1 MFLNFAVR
9 FPSLNFANTSSL
21 AYLSLSHN
29 QPEGMLSLSSFSK
42 CIQLKNLGLSS
53 SSTNFQVRAETL
65 ANMSMQLQVI
75 ELSNC
80 NLNVNSGVLH
90 SLLSRQHGLQ
100 TIDLSNNNLN
110 DHFPTWLIENN
121 IYLSY
126 LNVQNNSLVGTL
138 VLPSKVNNHL
148 VWLDASCNMLNDNI
162 PEDISTKL
170 PNLHPSHRSSR
181 NDGSRNDEPGT
192 GTTFLM
198 PFLPC
203 RIDFVPSFPPR
214 TNDPGTRN
222 AASFPF
228 RGD

>member
-1 MFLNFAVR
+1 MTSLQELDLSGNLFFGELPSCIGDLNSLGVLHVSDNLLTVR
-9 FPSLNFANTSSL
+9 FPFFNFANTSSL

-29 QPEGMLSLSSFSK
+29 QLEGMLSLSSFSK

-100 TIDLSNNNLN
+100 TIDLSNNNLSG
-110 DHFPTWLIENN
+110 HFPTWLIENN

-170 PNLHPSHRSSR
+170 PNLHHL
-181 NDGSRNDEPGT
+181 N
-192 GTTFLM
+192 L
-198 PFLPC
+198 
-203 RIDFVPSFPPR
+203 
-214 TNDPGTRN
+214 
-222 AASFPF
+222 
-228 RGD
+228 RGILLEEHALLLVT